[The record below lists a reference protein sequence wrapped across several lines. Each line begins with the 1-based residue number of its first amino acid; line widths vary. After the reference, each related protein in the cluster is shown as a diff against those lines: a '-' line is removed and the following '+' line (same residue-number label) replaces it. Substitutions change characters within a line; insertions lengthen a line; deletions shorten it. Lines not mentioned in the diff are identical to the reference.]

1 MECIHALLTQ
11 SKKVVTTWLLVSYLV
26 VSTTPLVMNFFQ
38 YLVNYMGLLN
48 SIDSIEFNIFLKLVK
63 IGKKSL

>member
-1 MECIHALLTQ
+1 MDFRI
-11 SKKVVTTWLLVSYLV
+11 
-26 VSTTPLVMNFFQ
+26 
-38 YLVNYMGLLN
+38 LVNYMGVLN